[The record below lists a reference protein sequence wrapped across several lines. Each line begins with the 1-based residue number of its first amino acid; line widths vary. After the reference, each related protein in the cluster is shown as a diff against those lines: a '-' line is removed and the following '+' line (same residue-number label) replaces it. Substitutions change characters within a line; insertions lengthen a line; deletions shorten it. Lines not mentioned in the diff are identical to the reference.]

1 METSVTD
8 EAYQKGLDALSS
20 LISGRTRGDGKK
32 WSHAFEMMET
42 YLQRLGLDAQ
52 LHKLS
57 VIHVAGTK
65 GKGSTCA
72 MVESMLR
79 QCGYK
84 TGLYTSPHLIDVR
97 ERIRINGVPVDKG
110 IFLKNLWDTFRIL
123 DEKTTED
130 CGKPAYFRFLTLLAF
145 RIFLE
150 TKVDV
155 AILEVGLGGRLD
167 ATNCVRT
174 PVVCGVTA
182 LGFDHM
188 DVLGHTLPEIA
199 REKAGIF
206 KPGCPAFTIPT
217 QRQDAMQMLDS
228 VAQSVGTPLHTVPG
242 LDRYRCESL
251 SSTLT
256 HGQENGQQAPT
267 LPQEPFTI
275 TLGLAGEHQRENA
288 SLAIRLASEWEEQ
301 TNKDVK
307 RPQMVKQGILPSE
320 YARGLQSVRWP
331 GRSQVISDAVEGL
344 TFFLDGAHT
353 PESMETCAEWY
364 AGAISSS
371 GKNHVPQAESQ
382 SQPQYRVLLFN
393 CMSERDAESL
403 LRPLQRVLLKNNV
416 FPHSTFFVPPESVY
430 FKVGVNLQGNSS
442 HGGNNSMDTFPDLS
456 WQVHLRQV
464 WKKINFESGTPAPTS
479 LHPPALSGM
488 ALPQVAAL
496 GLQDVATGAVLP
508 SIKSALHWI
517 RSCARSLP
525 PPFKVQVLVTGSLY
539 LVGDTLRL
547 LDFKSGDG

>member
-1 METSVTD
+1 MTD

-20 LISGRTRGDGKK
+20 LISGRTRADGTK

-42 YLQRLGLDAQ
+42 YLQRLGLDSQ
-52 LHKLS
+52 LDKLS

-72 MVESMLR
+72 MVESILR

-97 ERIRINGVPVDKG
+97 ERIRINGVPIDKE
-110 IFLKNLWDTFRIL
+110 IFLRNLWDTFRIL
-123 DEKTTED
+123 DEKATED

-155 AILEVGLGGRLD
+155 VILEVGLGGRLD
-167 ATNCVRT
+167 ATNCIRG

-188 DVLGHTLPEIA
+188 EVLGNTLPQIA

-206 KPGCPAFTIPT
+206 KPGCPAYTIPT
-217 QRQDAMQMLDS
+217 QRQDAMEMLES
-228 VAQSVGTPLHTVPG
+228 VAQRVRTPLHVVPG
-242 LDRYRCESL
+242 LNQYRYE

-256 HGQENGQQAPT
+256 NVHTNGRMVSNDPC
-267 LPQEPFTI
+267 PI
-275 TLGLAGEHQRENA
+275 VLGLAGDHQRENA
-288 SLAIRLASEWEEQ
+288 SLAVRLVSEWEERAGQEKSQ
-301 TNKDVK
+301 TATA
-307 RPQMVKQGILPSE
+307 RAQMVKQGILPNE
-320 YARGLQSVRWP
+320 YVRGLQSVRWP
-331 GRSQVISDAVEGL
+331 GRSQIISDAIESL

-364 AGAISSS
+364 AGALSSS
-371 GKNHVPQAESQ
+371 WIDQPKLEPQTQ
-382 SQPQYRVLLFN
+382 FRVLLFN

-403 LRPLQRVLLKNNV
+403 LRPLQRTLMKNNV
-416 FPHSTFFVPPESVY
+416 FPHSALFVPPESVY
-430 FKVGVNLQGNSS
+430 FKVGVDSNTSQGGISNSTES
-442 HGGNNSMDTFPDLS
+442 EFQDLA
-456 WQVHLRQV
+456 WQIHLRRIWQKISVQEWGKQV
-464 WKKINFESGTPAPTS
+464 IPAFQGPAAFVA
-479 LHPPALSGM
+479 PALPTVPGVG
-488 ALPQVAAL
+488 P
-496 GLQDVATGAVLP
+496 QDVATGAVLP
-508 SIKSALHWI
+508 SIKSALQWI
-517 RSCARSLP
+517 RSCAKSLP

-547 LDFKSGDG
+547 LDFKDS